1 MNKGE
6 KDIKTYPFLCLHK
19 QGGGSLGYRRHM
31 GFSIMVPK

>member
-19 QGGGSLGYRRHM
+19 QGGCHWVIEG
-31 GFSIMVPK
+31 I